1 MEANK
6 EGQYDPRKLLFD
18 NEILTTQEL
27 AGLLG
32 KKPKTIQNMVSKR
45 EIPFTRAGGTTIFLK
60 ASIMDWLK
68 RNEVKPWQ

>member
-1 MEANK
+1 MEENK
-6 EGQYDPRKLLFD
+6 NSPYDARKLLFD
-18 NEILTTQEL
+18 NEILTVQEL

-45 EIPFTRAGGTTIFLK
+45 ELPFTRAAGTTIFLRS
-60 ASIMDWLK
+60 SIMDWLK